1 MPARSSFRQPPP
13 FGGGMQLAGE
23 EHEQCCDHLQQLLVA
38 QLQVDCQFQHCFHSV
53 YAGSAANLVRLAL
66 VGTKRPAEL
75 LPAGF
80 LCHLTAGAC
89 MHAGDC
95 CGRR

>member
-1 MPARSSFRQPPP
+1 
-13 FGGGMQLAGE
+13 MQLAGE